1 MTMISAGAKL
11 VTRLH
16 KLGVSYVFCNS
27 GTDFPPIIEGIAQ
40 AQAKDRAIP
49 RMITA
54 PHETAALAMAHG
66 AYLATQH
73 AQAVMVHTNVGLAN
87 AVIGALNAQ
96 SDNVPMLI
104 FSGRTPVTE
113 RGQFGS
119 RTVPIGWGQEMMDQ
133 HALMREA
140 CKWDYELRFPEQI
153 DELVDRAFAI
163 ANSDPKGPVY
173 ISLPREVLC
182 QDVQDTDPP
191 ISMRPAR
198 SIGHPDD
205 IADLAT
211 RIARGKFPVI
221 FAQRGAGSREASNAL
236 GQMVQ
241 DWGIPVCQYWAVQ
254 LAIPTD
260 HAMSV
265 TADPSPLLRDADL
278 IICLDALAPWEP
290 AKHVPRSDATVV
302 QIGPDPLF
310 SQRPIRNF
318 RADASIAG
326 DLSETIIAL
335 ARTLGTCANEH
346 ALNRAKAI
354 ADQTQATRAI
364 MAQTHRDDTS
374 PQLTKTW
381 ISQAIAGIINRED
394 AVLVAELGAK
404 LPLMALSHADAWYES
419 PHSGGLG
426 FGLPAAMGVRL
437 AKPDRVVI
445 ATVGDGSYMFANP
458 VACHQICAAEGI
470 SPIIIVMNNAEWN
483 AVRASVLSLYPNG
496 AAAQSNTVPLTDL
509 SPSFDFQHIATA
521 AGGWGTRTTTKD
533 DFMLAVETALK
544 RAKLN
549 EGPSLIDAIIMRD

>member
-211 RIARGKFPVI
+211 RIARAKFPVI

-236 GQMVQ
+236 GQMAQ

-290 AKHVPRSDATVV
+290 SKHVPRADATVV

-318 RADASIAG
+318 RADVSIAG

-346 ALNRAKAI
+346 ALDRAKAI

-437 AKPDRVVI
+437 AKPDRIVV

-521 AGGWGTRTTTKD
+521 AGGWGTRATTKD
-533 DFMLAVETALK
+533 DFMLAVETGLK